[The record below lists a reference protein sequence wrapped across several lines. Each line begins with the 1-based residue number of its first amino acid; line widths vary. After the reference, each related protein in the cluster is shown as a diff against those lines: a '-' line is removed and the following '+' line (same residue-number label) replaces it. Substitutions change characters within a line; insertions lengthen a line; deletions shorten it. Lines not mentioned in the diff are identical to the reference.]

1 MFKESLVAKS
11 GQTWK
16 LGLGLSGIL
25 AGSGIMFVGLSRLRV
40 GGTPYALT
48 GMALGVVA
56 GIAACVSIRCSK
68 CGMRWLWAAVR
79 NQDQLQWLN
88 WLLAQRVC
96 PRCGDRGSS
105 RNE

>member
-1 MFKESLVAKS
+1 MLKDSLVAKT

-16 LGLGLSGIL
+16 LAVGVFGLLTG
-25 AGSGIMFVGLSRLRV
+25 FVTMLFGLSRLSH
-40 GGTPYALT
+40 GGVLYALS
-48 GMALGVVA
+48 GLVLGVATAV
-56 GIAACVSIRCSK
+56 AACISVRCCH

-96 PRCGDRGSS
+96 PRCGDPGSQ
-105 RNE
+105 R